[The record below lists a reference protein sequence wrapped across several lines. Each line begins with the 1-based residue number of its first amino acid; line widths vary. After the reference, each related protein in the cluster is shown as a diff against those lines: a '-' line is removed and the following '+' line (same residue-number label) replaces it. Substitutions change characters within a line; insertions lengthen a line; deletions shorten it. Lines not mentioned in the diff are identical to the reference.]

1 MLFSFLFLDNNGDIE
16 ELYKKKMSWD
26 CDKNNVKNIKSHMQV
41 WDSPEKYQDAFCF
54 CRILVLIIWL
64 LF

>member
-1 MLFSFLFLDNNGDIE
+1 M
-16 ELYKKKMSWD
+16 MSWD
-26 CDKNNVKNIKSHMQV
+26 CDKNNVKNIKYHMQV

-64 LF
+64 F